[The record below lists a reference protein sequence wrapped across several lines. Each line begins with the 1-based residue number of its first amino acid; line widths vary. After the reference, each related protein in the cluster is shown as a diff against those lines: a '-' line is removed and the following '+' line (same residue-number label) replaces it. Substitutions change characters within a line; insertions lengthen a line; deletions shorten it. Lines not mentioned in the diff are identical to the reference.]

1 MANQVLTILR
11 GGSVL
16 LRSIAVISSS
26 VATIISTTLPLFLYT
41 SIPTGYLFSLFIML
55 TIGAFIIHGVLTHAF
70 NDYADYHSGTDD
82 YSPAILSGG
91 SRVIQKGMIPLHTL
105 GQLGK
110 WLAIV
115 LLIIAV
121 LFAIFAQYELTIL
134 LLIGVWAAAS
144 YSLPPLRLSYRPFLG
159 EWLSL
164 FPAILFL
171 GFAGPWIILGSI
183 PLWAMQNAVI
193 NAFFCLAWVM
203 VHHIPDLEAD
213 KQAVPMKR
221 TSVVWFTN
229 KFGLYSAR
237 IPALLYLLAAGLCAL
252 WIGTDRIWATI
263 SLVITIVIAVFFVM
277 KVNVA
282 DHQQVTFCEKIL
294 LLLAMITAVSLGIF
308 I

>member
-237 IPALLYLLAAGLCAL
+237 IPALLYLLAAGLCVL

-282 DHQQVTFCEKIL
+282 DHQQVTFCEKVL

>member
-1 MANQVLTILR
+1 MLTILR

-91 SRVIQKGMIPLHTL
+91 SRVIQKGMIPLQTL

-229 KFGLYSAR
+229 KFGLYYAR

-294 LLLAMITAVSLGIF
+294 LLLAMVTAVSLGIF

>member
-26 VATIISTTLPLFLYT
+26 IATIISTTLPLFLYT

-171 GFAGPWIILGSI
+171 GFSGPWIILGSI

>member
-282 DHQQVTFCEKIL
+282 DHQQVTFCEKVL

>member
-70 NDYADYHSGTDD
+70 NDYADYHSGTDA

-91 SRVIQKGMIPLHTL
+91 SRVIQKGMIPLQTL

-213 KQAVPMKR
+213 KQAIPMKR

-229 KFGLYSAR
+229 KFGLYYAR

-252 WIGTDRIWATI
+252 WIGADRVWATI

-282 DHQQVTFCEKIL
+282 DHQQVTICEKIL